1 MQSLVALVRTNGVL
15 NDMQSLVALVRT
27 NGVLNDMQSLVALVR
42 TNGVFI
48 RVTYMD
54 KILLAVLQQ
63 YILLLYTSATCS
75 SRLAVNSVSMAKR
88 RYHYSQFTDI
98 MKLGQVNCMLYLR
111 G

>member
-1 MQSLVALVRTNGVL
+1 
-15 NDMQSLVALVRT
+15 MQSLVALVRT

-63 YILLLYTSATCS
+63 YILLYTSATCS

-98 MKLGQVNCMLYLR
+98 MKLGQVSFT
-111 G
+111 